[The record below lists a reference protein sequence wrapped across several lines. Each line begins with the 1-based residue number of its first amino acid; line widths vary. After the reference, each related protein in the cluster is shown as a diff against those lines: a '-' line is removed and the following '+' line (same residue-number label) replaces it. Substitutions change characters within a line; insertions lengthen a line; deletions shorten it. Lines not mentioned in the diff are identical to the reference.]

1 MKKLSVFFIIFL
13 LSVTPIYKFFIIKN
27 YNDLL
32 FADGWTA
39 EAVQFYLSKS
49 YSLVHNLSFF
59 FKEYSSDEPIYFST
73 DIIPNILL
81 AIFIFFLK
89 NFAVI
94 FLNIILMFITYYLL
108 YYFLRKKFS
117 LLQSLLF
124 VVVIICF
131 HGIGPNAIVQIY
143 KFIFFKDPDNIG
155 HISRYYSPSFTEI
168 FFLLY
173 LFSLNNAYKKNNF
186 FFLFIFS
193 IINFFSYFFYSL
205 IIIFCNGL
213 LTIILFIK
221 KKIFFKKYFFINF
234 LSILYLLFCY
244 LIYLKLQH
252 NLNNQGFD
260 LDLRNNNFYNFFKVR
275 GWVWYRDFY
284 TSIFLLFLIFFLK
297 FTKLLIRDS
306 NIISKKIIFIYS
318 ATCILYFVDFFLN
331 IQISDHISRYF
342 LRSFNWFVLLF
353 IFFELSLFYKIKYKI
368 SVREYS
374 LQNIIYFLI
383 IFYLLIAYQVN
394 SYFYYKRNNENYIQD
409 YKNQLDIVNDL
420 DKINIFI
427 KKNNLRK
434 KVFIDDAYTNVVASS
449 KLQLLNGKDYSL
461 YNVSIFRT
469 HSLNLRD
476 SLILFTD
483 QCFFF
488 NLTKFECYE
497 DFINYS
503 NNQFLNNSF
512 LFSANRNLQFIDFE
526 GIYDLNIKRKN
537 KLDDAIFIIS
547 RINVNYLKK
556 IHMLEKYYSIIYFNN
571 LALAY

>member
-1 MKKLSVFFIIFL
+1 
-13 LSVTPIYKFFIIKN
+13 
-27 YNDLL
+27 
-32 FADGWTA
+32 
-39 EAVQFYLSKS
+39 
-49 YSLVHNLSFF
+49 
-59 FKEYSSDEPIYFST
+59 
-73 DIIPNILL
+73 
-81 AIFIFFLK
+81 
-89 NFAVI
+89 
-94 FLNIILMFITYYLL
+94 
-108 YYFLRKKFS
+108 
-117 LLQSLLF
+117 
-124 VVVIICF
+124 
-131 HGIGPNAIVQIY
+131 
-143 KFIFFKDPDNIG
+143 
-155 HISRYYSPSFTEI
+155 
-168 FFLLY
+168 
-173 LFSLNNAYKKNNF
+173 
-186 FFLFIFS
+186 
-193 IINFFSYFFYSL
+193 
-205 IIIFCNGL
+205 
-213 LTIILFIK
+213 
-221 KKIFFKKYFFINF
+221 
-234 LSILYLLFCY
+234 
-244 LIYLKLQH
+244 LKLPH

-260 LDLRNNNFYNFFKVR
+260 LDLRNNNFYNFLKLG

-306 NIISKKIIFIYS
+306 NIVSKKIIFIYS
-318 ATCILYFVDFFLN
+318 ATCILYFVDFFIN

-427 KKNNLRK
+427 KKNSLRK

-537 KLDDAIFIIS
+537 KLDEAIFIIS

-556 IHMLEKYYSIIYFNN
+556 IHTLEKYYSIIYFNN